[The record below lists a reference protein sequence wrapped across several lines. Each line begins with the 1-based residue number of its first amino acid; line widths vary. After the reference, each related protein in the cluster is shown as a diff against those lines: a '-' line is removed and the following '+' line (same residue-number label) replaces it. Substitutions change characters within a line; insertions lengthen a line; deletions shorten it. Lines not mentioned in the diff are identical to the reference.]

1 MIDSAK
7 TPCYKCPVVLLYAPK
22 SAEKCSSCALHANL
36 TMPSALAWNVMQKCA
51 LCVRQRAIVWPFT
64 RSVRIAKLQASFL
77 VGSVHFLKKAN
88 ELRQVYIEALM
99 QDRWR
104 LLDCLQAQH
113 HLNKHLN
120 GLLHP
125 TVYLRFSSY
134 ELLCERTNT

>member
-1 MIDSAK
+1 
-7 TPCYKCPVVLLYAPK
+7 
-22 SAEKCSSCALHANL
+22 
-36 TMPSALAWNVMQKCA
+36 MQKCA
-51 LCVRQRAIVWPFT
+51 LCVRQKAI
-64 RSVRIAKLQASFL
+64 VRIAKLQGSFL

-125 TVYLRFSSY
+125 TVYLRYSSY